1 MGRYRKILVAVDG
14 SETSRNAFREAC
26 RMAREEGASLTA
38 ATAVPV
44 FQEQYEVLSVDKAT
58 KALKDEGEKVLASI
72 NRIAGEEKMPVR
84 LRMEEGN
91 PFEAIRDLA
100 DGNGYDLVVMGR
112 RGMKRLERALMGSVT
127 ARVIGHTAKD
137 VLVAPRD
144 TSIGWGRVLLPTEGS
159 KCSEAAVSR
168 AIDIAKSYGGQ
179 LTALSVVDVNEE
191 FQTNAPEAVEKLV
204 LQAKKVLDD
213 VKKKAEAAGVNVE
226 TSLKEG
232 EAFEAITGT
241 AREKGASVIVMGSHG
256 RTGLKRLLMG
266 SVTEKVIGHAP
277 CPVLVVSR

>member
-127 ARVIGHTAKD
+127 ARVIGHTGKD

-191 FQTNAPEAVEKLV
+191 FQTSAPEAVEKLV